1 MGIRGE
7 MPKHVAIIMDGNG
20 RWAEKRGLS
29 RIEGHKRGVE
39 RVDEIVE
46 EASRIGIKYLT
57 LFAFST
63 ENWKRPEYEV
73 SFLMDLLKLYL
84 ETKKEKMLKNNIRFN
99 VMGRIDGLPAD
110 VREKIEE
117 VLEATKEC
125 DGLVLTLALNYGG
138 RAEIVDAVR
147 KLIKRLSDNG
157 LKPEEVDE
165 EIFSRFLY
173 CPWLPEPDLLIRT
186 SGEQRISNFMLW
198 QLAYTELYFT
208 PVLWPDFTREEFL
221 RAIEDYKRRERRFG
235 GL

>member
-117 VLEATKEC
+117 VLEATRGC

-208 PVLWPDFTREEFL
+208 PVLWPDFTKEEFL
-221 RAIEDYKRRERRFG
+221 KAIEDYKRRERRFG

>member
-117 VLEATKEC
+117 VLEATRGC

-208 PVLWPDFTREEFL
+208 PVLWPDFTKEEFL

>member
-208 PVLWPDFTREEFL
+208 PVLWPDFTKEEFL
-221 RAIEDYKRRERRFG
+221 KAIEDYKRRERRFG

>member
-117 VLEATKEC
+117 VLEATRGC

-208 PVLWPDFTREEFL
+208 SVLWPDFTKEEFL

>member
-117 VLEATKEC
+117 VLEATRGC